1 MSGRGTLVDQG
12 VFMHTIRNCRDREQP
27 ADAERDIF
35 EHVLLDET
43 ETCITGIEGRNKH
56 NKVFLDKDAE
66 SRYGERIRQ
75 LHEAV
80 RSVVER
86 CAQAVE
92 QSKLPDEHK
101 RVMSEDLQKMQRA
114 YMTERNWD
122 VAPKGV
128 SEIEDS
134 NARRRRLGAAWG
146 EERY

>member
-1 MSGRGTLVDQG
+1 MMFGRGTLVDQG
-12 VFMHTIRNCRDREQP
+12 VFMHIIRNCIDREQP
-27 ADAERDIF
+27 ADEERDIF

-43 ETCITGIEGRNKH
+43 GIEGQSKH

-80 RSVVER
+80 QSVVER
-86 CAQAVE
+86 CTQAVE

-101 RVMSEDLQKMQRA
+101 RVISEDLQKMQRA
-114 YMTERNWD
+114 YMTEQNWD

-134 NARRRRLGAAWG
+134 DARRKRLGAAWG
-146 EERY
+146 EGRH